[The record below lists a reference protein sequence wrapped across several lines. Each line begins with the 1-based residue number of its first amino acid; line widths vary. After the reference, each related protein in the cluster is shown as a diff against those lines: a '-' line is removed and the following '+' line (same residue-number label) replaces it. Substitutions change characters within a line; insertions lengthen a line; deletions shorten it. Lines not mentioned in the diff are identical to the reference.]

1 MQFMRATVRE
11 LFHELADVPRAERE
25 RILSERGI
33 GAELRAEVES
43 LLSHDSTS
51 GESLTRYVSDAAHEA
66 LRSDRSPFARSCGP
80 YRLVRLLGSGGMGAV
95 YLAERRD
102 GEIEQKVAI
111 KLLRADADRPAWR
124 ERFLR
129 ERQLLAY
136 LSHSSIARLLDAG
149 HNEDGLPYLVMEH
162 VEGVAI
168 DEYAAP
174 LDLRARINLFL
185 LVCAGV
191 SHAHRHLIIHR
202 DLKPSNILVDANGH
216 PKLLDFGI
224 AKLLDTSMDETR
236 TGERLLTPNY
246 ASPEQLRGEIQ
257 GTATDIY
264 SLGAVLYK
272 LLAGKSPHEAVS
284 EAVLTNRAITGEMSI
299 AAPSRLNPKL
309 PRDIDDILR
318 KALRSEPEERYA
330 SVDAFADDLRAF
342 LDFRPVQARSGDTW
356 YRIRRFLRRYWMPA
370 SAAAV
375 TVAGLSLGLYAANRE
390 RVVAEQRFQ
399 QVRQLANRVLGLDAV
414 VGALPGSTKARHEI
428 VAMSKEY
435 LESLTPKARGDR
447 ELALETGLAYVLL
460 ARTQGMPGF
469 QNLGQ
474 YAQAEE
480 SLRRAEALIEPVL
493 AASPQN
499 RQALL
504 TLSGI
509 SQGLMTL
516 ARQADRPD
524 QESLA
529 YGGKA
534 ARRLDMFLALG
545 APSATEAREAAR
557 ILYRIAKAYRNMH
570 LHEAALFYARR
581 STEVARSL
589 APGEEG
595 SLADGLSL
603 VADLTRISGDLEGAL
618 RNIREARTILERT
631 DYRSERLRLSWFLV
645 LWCEGV
651 ILGGGNGLN
660 LNQPEEAI
668 AVLQRAFDLIE
679 GWAQSDPNDASTRLL
694 FDQTGRELGAILR
707 DHDPL
712 PALAVYDHARRRLG
726 EVQNSPGARR
736 AEAGMLAGSSYALR
750 RLNRANEARNRIE
763 AALWLLRE
771 TKDYPAG
778 RIDTDSEVEPT
789 LRALADHFADTGEPL
804 RAAAVYQELLDLI
817 VAANPDSG
825 NDLRRAIK
833 LSRIYEALAGLH
845 RRNHHA
851 DKAEAVSALRRNL
864 WLQWGRKLP
873 GNAYVHRQL
882 QAAGG

>member
-25 RILSERGI
+25 RILLERGI

-43 LLSHDSTS
+43 LLSHDLTS
-51 GESLTRYVSDAAHEA
+51 AASLTRCVSDAAHEV
-66 LRSDRSPFARSCGP
+66 LRADSSPFARSCGP
-80 YRLVRLLGSGGMGAV
+80 YRLVQLLGSGGMGTV

-111 KLLRADADRPAWR
+111 KLLRTDADRPAWR

-136 LSHSSIARLLDAG
+136 LNHPSIARLLDAG
-149 HNEDGLPYLVMEH
+149 HTEDGRPYLVMEH
-162 VEGVAI
+162 IKGAPI

-174 LDLRARINLFL
+174 LDLRARLSLFL
-185 LVCAGV
+185 LVCDGV

-202 DLKPSNILVDANGH
+202 DLKPSNILVDASGH

-224 AKLLDTSMDETR
+224 AKLLDATTDETQ
-236 TGERLLTPNY
+236 TVERLLTPNY
-246 ASPEQLRGEIQ
+246 ASPEQFRGEIQ
-257 GTATDIY
+257 TTTTDIY

-272 LLAGKSPHEAVS
+272 LLTGKSPHEPVT
-284 EAVLTNRAITGEMSI
+284 EASLTNRAITGEMSI

-309 PRDIDDILR
+309 PRDIDHILR
-318 KALRSEPEERYA
+318 KALRNEPEERYA

-356 YRIRRFLRRYWMPA
+356 YRMRKFLRRYWMPA
-370 SAAAV
+370 CAAAV
-375 TVAGLSLGLYAANRE
+375 TVTGLSVGMYAVNRE
-390 RVVAEQRFQ
+390 RTLAQQRFQ

-435 LESLTPKARGDR
+435 LESLTPKARGDQ
-447 ELALETGLAYVLL
+447 ELALETGTAYVLL

-480 SLRRAEALIEPVL
+480 SLLKAESLIEPVL
-493 AASPQN
+493 AASPRN

-504 TLSGI
+504 TLAGI

-524 QESLA
+524 QEALA

-534 ARRLDMFLALG
+534 ARRLDLFLALG
-545 APSATEAREAAR
+545 TPSATESREAAR
-557 ILYRIAKAYRNMH
+557 VLYRIAKAYRNMH
-570 LHEAALFYARR
+570 LHDAALYYARR

-589 APGEEG
+589 PPGEG

-618 RNIREARTILERT
+618 RDIREAHTVLERT

-660 LNQPEEAI
+660 LNQPDEAV
-668 AVLQRAFDLIE
+668 AVLQRAFDVIE
-679 GWAQSDPNDASTRLL
+679 EWAQSDPNDASTRML

-707 DHDPL
+707 ERDARR
-712 PALAVYDHARRRLG
+712 ALAVYDQARRHLG
-726 EVQNSPGARR
+726 EVRNNPAARR

-750 RLNRANEARNRIE
+750 RLNRAGEARNRIE
-763 AALWLLRE
+763 AALRVLRE
-771 TKDYPAG
+771 TKDYPAD
-778 RIDTDSEVEPT
+778 RIDTDSEVEPA
-789 LRALADHFADTGEPL
+789 LRALADHFAETGEPV

-817 VAANPDSG
+817 MAAKPDLG
-825 NDLRRAIK
+825 NDLRRAVK
-833 LSRIYEALAGLH
+833 LSRIYEALAALH
-845 RRNHHA
+845 RRNHQA
-851 DKAEAVSALRRNL
+851 EKAEAVTALRRNL
-864 WLQWGRKLP
+864 WRQWERKLSHNP
-873 GNAYVHRQL
+873 YVRRQL
-882 QAAGG
+882 QSAGG